1 MQWGTTPP
9 LRMQGDVTPPLHS
22 GRGSMPPSRAWRLL
36 ATIAHIEM
44 EEQCTTTS
52 GLEAARHHHSFGER
66 QHATVESLEGPRHH
80 RPHDAWGGQH
90 ATSMDLEARS
100 ITVTELAHHHRML
113 RGAGTSSSQTW
124 SCSRL
129 PPYW

>member
-80 RPHDAWGGQH
+80 RPHEHQRHGVGTSPSH
-90 ATSMDLEARS
+90 AQGRDYIIITDLELQQAATILVS
-100 ITVTELAHHHRML
+100 THTSHGGAH
-113 RGAGTSSSQTW
+113 S
-124 SCSRL
+124 
-129 PPYW
+129 